1 MYKERNN
8 AKFIPTLGIYPLYGR
23 SKACTIMIP
32 NCSRL
37 MHVLYYQGLHF
48 TSREKCCTCTSMV
61 GLFRLLD
68 CAVKPVY
75 CGHPVLSGFK
85 VYMYVSRPP
94 LHYRQHY
101 YSVKLHVTIPSQ
113 NTYLPRPHTLTC
125 TPHTHTHIAAP
136 LEVRP

>member
-1 MYKERNN
+1 
-8 AKFIPTLGIYPLYGR
+8 
-23 SKACTIMIP
+23 MIP

-68 CAVKPVY
+68 CGVKPVY
-75 CGHPVLSGFK
+75 CGHPVLSGSK
-85 VYMYVSRPP
+85 VYVSRPP

-125 TPHTHTHIAAP
+125 TPHTHTPSRPPRSTTINWTNRASHWTYGK
-136 LEVRP
+136 VRVH